1 MWFNNLLAYTFTQE
15 VAFDAETLEA
25 ALETKKARACAN
37 QEMSTYGFVA
47 PFGKGEDAPLVH
59 VSGEFI
65 LISARKEER
74 ILPSSVVRDALAEK
88 VEEIELEQSRKVYK
102 KELDQIKDEIIQAFL
117 PRAFIRRKAIFAA
130 IAPKRGLIL
139 VNSSSPARAEDLL
152 STLREVLGTLPVRP
166 VNVKASPT
174 ASMTDWVR
182 TKKAPD
188 NFFVLDQCE
197 LRDTNEDGGVVR
209 CQRQDLTSDE
219 TQVHLDSGKIVT
231 RLAVAW
237 QDKLSF
243 ILDDKLVINR
253 LKFEDLLQDEAQQNG
268 GEEAL
273 GQLDASFTLMM
284 LTLMEMLPQLWEA
297 LGGIETPQ
305 GI

>member
-1 MWFNNLLAYTFTQE
+1 
-15 VAFDAETLEA
+15 
-25 ALETKKARACAN
+25 
-37 QEMSTYGFVA
+37 
-47 PFGKGEDAPLVH
+47 
-59 VSGEFI
+59 
-65 LISARKEER
+65 
-74 ILPSSVVRDALAEK
+74 
-88 VEEIELEQSRKVYK
+88 
-102 KELDQIKDEIIQAFL
+102 
-117 PRAFIRRKAIFAA
+117 
-130 IAPKRGLIL
+130 
-139 VNSSSPARAEDLL
+139 
-152 STLREVLGTLPVRP
+152 
-166 VNVKASPT
+166 
-174 ASMTDWVR
+174 MTDWVR

-197 LRDTNEDGGVVR
+197 LRDLNEDGGVVR